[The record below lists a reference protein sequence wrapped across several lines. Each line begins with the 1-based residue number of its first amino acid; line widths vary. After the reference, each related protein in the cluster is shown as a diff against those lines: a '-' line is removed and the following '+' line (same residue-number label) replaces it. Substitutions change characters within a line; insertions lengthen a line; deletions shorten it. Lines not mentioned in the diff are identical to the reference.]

1 MFAHHRKRLHLL
13 FAIADAALT
22 ATAFEMAYFTRTRV
36 SGLGTLFFLRP
47 ETHILLLCFCA
58 AVWVALG
65 SLQRVYKYLDSA
77 NTRQLIAHTLRQA
90 IIGTVLVI
98 LFQYLLRLNP
108 ALSRSFLSLFF
119 IYDVILLAVFRW
131 FAPGV
136 MGAFQR
142 GFGSAYHLVIVGSPA
157 KTEALAQK
165 LCEGSP
171 FRIQVV
177 AQIAESECGTKL
189 QRMLAEQIVDEVIF
203 EVDSSKLPELEEVF
217 LQCDEEGVRTR
228 VAIDFFPH
236 VNSDIS
242 LDRVGDAPLLTFS
255 AAPLDDLRLVLKR
268 LFDIVASL
276 SLLVA
281 LAPVFLVV
289 VALIKLTSRGPIVF
303 RQARCGLNGRRF
315 TMYKFR
321 SMVEGADRM
330 KAQLEHLNER
340 RIAFKMARDPRV
352 TPVGRWLR
360 KFSIDELP
368 QLYNVLRGDM
378 SIVGPRPPLPEE
390 VDHYERWQRRRLRMR
405 PGLTC
410 LWAVSGRDL
419 IDFNAWMRMDI
430 KYIENWSLKL
440 DWSIILRTIPHVLA
454 GKGAH

>member
-1 MFAHHRKRLHLL
+1 MFAHHRKKIRLL
-13 FAIADAALT
+13 FAIADALLT
-22 ATAFEMAYFTRTRV
+22 VLAFETAYFTRTRV

-47 ETHILLLCFCA
+47 EPHILLLCFCA
-58 AVWVALG
+58 VVWVALG
-65 SLQRVYKYLDSA
+65 SLQRAYEYLDSA
-77 NTRQLIAHTLRQA
+77 RPAHLVINTFRQA
-90 IIGTVLVI
+90 LFGTVFVI
-98 LFQYLLRLNP
+98 LFQYLLRLDP
-108 ALSRSFLSLFF
+108 PLSRSFLSLFCVYN
-119 IYDVILLAVFRW
+119 IVLLAFFRW
-131 FAPGV
+131 MAPGLV
-136 MGAFQR
+136 GAFQR
-142 GFGSAYHLVIVGSPA
+142 GFGSAYHIVVVGSPE
-157 KTEALAQK
+157 KTSALAQK
-165 LCEGSP
+165 LCDGSP
-171 FRIQVV
+171 FRIH
-177 AQIAESECGTKL
+177 IAARITEDECATML

-203 EVDSSKLPELEEVF
+203 DVDSSKLPGLEEVF

-236 VNSDIS
+236 VNSDIT

-255 AAPLDDLRLVLKR
+255 AAPLDDLRLLLKR
-268 LFDIVASL
+268 FFDVVVSFA
-276 SLLVA
+276 A
-281 LAPVFLVV
+281 LVV
-289 VALIKLTSRGPIVF
+289 LSPFFVIVIAMIKFTSRGPFVF
-303 RQARCGLNGRRF
+303 KQARCGLNGRRF

-321 SMVEGADRM
+321 SMVEEADRM
-330 KAQLEHLNER
+330 KPQLEHLSDR
-340 RIAFKMARDPRV
+340 QIAFKMARDPRV

-390 VDHYERWQRRRLRMR
+390 VDRYERWQRRRLRMR

-410 LWAVSGRDL
+410 LWAVCGRDL